1 MVSNF
6 PIILAK
12 SHPFPIIADIPNT
25 SVLVYRRV
33 RNRRVYRRC
42 FSTCLNR
49 KDKLV
54 TTETNN
60 AIEQIRKL
68 ETEGTIET
76 LPPKEDD
83 NGPSAF
89 TRFKKTPQPKPQQ
102 QGAVPPVGF
111 KFDPRL
117 IFTESGYCVGYK
129 DE

>member
-1 MVSNF
+1 
-6 PIILAK
+6 
-12 SHPFPIIADIPNT
+12 
-25 SVLVYRRV
+25 
-33 RNRRVYRRC
+33 
-42 FSTCLNR
+42 
-49 KDKLV
+49 LV
-54 TTETNN
+54 TTEERERKQCRRALSVLQEAHRTAIRTGEREVYDTALDVLLEYADARATNN

-89 TRFKKTPQPKPQQ
+89 PRFKKSPQPKPQQ

-117 IFTESGYCVGYK
+117 IFTESGYCLGYK